1 MRSIFGVLLG
11 VFAVLV
17 ARPGLAQEL
26 VMDSPTV
33 IGGIE
38 TVCTGVG
45 LDARAD
51 PRWSAYGL
59 KVEVAGEGGR
69 YLGGEVVRLSQNG
82 NLLLEAGCTGPWL
95 LFRLPAGR
103 YDVEVR
109 VGDQAVSSAAFV
121 PAQGQGRIILRFTDN
136 H

>member
-1 MRSIFGVLLG
+1 MRFIFGVLLSI
-11 VFAVLV
+11 FAAV
-17 ARPGLAQEL
+17 AAHPVLAQEL
-26 VMDSPTV
+26 VMDSPTM
-33 IGGIE
+33 INGIE

-59 KVEVAGEGGR
+59 KVEVAGEGGQ
-69 YLGGEVVRLSQNG
+69 YLGGEMVRLSQKG

-95 LFRLPAGR
+95 LFRIPAGR

-109 VGDQAVSSAAFV
+109 VGDQAASSAAFV
-121 PAQGQGRIILRFTDN
+121 PAQGQGRIVLRFTDN
-136 H
+136 R